1 MYDLLVK
8 GGTIIDGTS
17 APRFFGDIAI
27 KDGVIERIASMI
39 PETQAKQVIDAT
51 GKIVAP
57 GVVDGHTHY
66 DAQFFWDP
74 YATNSGWHGVT
85 TVAVGNCGFGFAP
98 CKPDEESRNRII
110 KMMEHTEQIA
120 VPAMRAGLPWNWE
133 SLPDFL
139 QQLGK
144 LNKGVNVAMYMPI
157 NPLMAYVM
165 GLDEAKKRAPTE
177 AEMQQMKDL
186 LNESMDA
193 GAIGFAF
200 SWQGE
205 ETNHVDFDGSLMP
218 SDAMDIEVAYSL
230 ADVLAE
236 RGHGSIQVNC
246 THTGYQDNSHI
257 IEELARRS
265 RGRILFNSISLG
277 AQVPP
282 EEMYK
287 QLDWLDDMES
297 KGLNVYAQSTIF
309 RPWIQFT
316 ALTTNHFDPVKWMR
330 EFCVASPEKQLEL
343 CADEQFRDEIK
354 GAYNPKDLVTAGGS
368 FEFYKLVDPKSEKYA
383 QYSGHPLGDIAE
395 AACCHVTE
403 VFFEVI
409 AESKGE
415 AIFSLSSQNDDA
427 EIMAK
432 LMNHKRAIAGTSDGG
447 AHSKFWA
454 GGYYPTDAIKWFTR
468 ETNAVDLE
476 VVHHHLSQIPAR
488 ALGLHKRGILVE
500 GHAADMFIYDHD
512 KIDYASQF
520 EVRHDQPGDEWRVV
534 ITSKGIE
541 WTIVNGEPTLH
552 GMEPTGAYSGRVLS
566 NGGAALDEKL
576 AS

>member
-205 ETNHVDFDGSLMP
+205 ETNH
-218 SDAMDIEVAYSL
+218 
-230 ADVLAE
+230 
-236 RGHGSIQVNC
+236 
-246 THTGYQDNSHI
+246 
-257 IEELARRS
+257 
-265 RGRILFNSISLG
+265 
-277 AQVPP
+277 
-282 EEMYK
+282 
-287 QLDWLDDMES
+287 
-297 KGLNVYAQSTIF
+297 
-309 RPWIQFT
+309 
-316 ALTTNHFDPVKWMR
+316 
-330 EFCVASPEKQLEL
+330 
-343 CADEQFRDEIK
+343 
-354 GAYNPKDLVTAGGS
+354 
-368 FEFYKLVDPKSEKYA
+368 
-383 QYSGHPLGDIAE
+383 
-395 AACCHVTE
+395 
-403 VFFEVI
+403 
-409 AESKGE
+409 
-415 AIFSLSSQNDDA
+415 
-427 EIMAK
+427 
-432 LMNHKRAIAGTSDGG
+432 
-447 AHSKFWA
+447 
-454 GGYYPTDAIKWFTR
+454 
-468 ETNAVDLE
+468 
-476 VVHHHLSQIPAR
+476 
-488 ALGLHKRGILVE
+488 
-500 GHAADMFIYDHD
+500 
-512 KIDYASQF
+512 
-520 EVRHDQPGDEWRVV
+520 
-534 ITSKGIE
+534 
-541 WTIVNGEPTLH
+541 
-552 GMEPTGAYSGRVLS
+552 TGAGC
-566 NGGAALDEKL
+566 
-576 AS
+576 